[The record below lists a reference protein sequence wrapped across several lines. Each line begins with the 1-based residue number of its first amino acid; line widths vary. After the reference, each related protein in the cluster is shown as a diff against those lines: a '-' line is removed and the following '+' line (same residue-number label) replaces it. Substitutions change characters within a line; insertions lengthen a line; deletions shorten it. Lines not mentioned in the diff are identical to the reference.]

1 MTDRINNNLYIGSG
15 SLLGTLVS
23 FGSIATPGITV
34 GTLYAS
40 VVTSANAQISGTI
53 SAATYVGSF
62 VSSGSIATVGATVGT
77 LYASVVTSANVQISD
92 TISAATY
99 VGSLVSS
106 GSIATVGATVGT
118 LYASNITVGNLYVS
132 GSTISMNVTSVNM
145 IETNTTTGNLNV
157 TNGITTGSINTNT
170 IRITSGSLVATFNS
184 NTIGSLFT
192 TNGNVGI
199 GITSPSY
206 ALHVSGAIYATGDIS
221 AFSDKRL
228 KTDIVPIDNALEK
241 VNSLRGV
248 YYTSTQTNKRSVGV
262 IAQEIQEILPEVVA
276 TDGEYLGVA
285 YGNITGLLI
294 ESIKELTKRC
304 TTLEKCLSELL
315 LK

>member
-1 MTDRINNNLYIGSG
+1 
-15 SLLGTLVS
+15 LVS
-23 FGSIATPGITV
+23 A
-34 GTLYAS
+34 
-40 VVTSANAQISGTI
+40 
-53 SAATYVGSF
+53 
-62 VSSGSIATVGATVGT
+62 
-77 LYASVVTSANVQISD
+77 
-92 TISAATY
+92 
-99 VGSLVSS
+99 

-132 GSTISMNVTSVNM
+132 GSTISMNITTVNL
-145 IETNTTTGNLNV
+145 IDTNITTGTLNV
-157 TNGITTGSINTNT
+157 SGGITTGTLNVSDGITTGSINTNT

-304 TTLEKCLSELL
+304 TTLEKIISEFNLQ
-315 LK
+315 